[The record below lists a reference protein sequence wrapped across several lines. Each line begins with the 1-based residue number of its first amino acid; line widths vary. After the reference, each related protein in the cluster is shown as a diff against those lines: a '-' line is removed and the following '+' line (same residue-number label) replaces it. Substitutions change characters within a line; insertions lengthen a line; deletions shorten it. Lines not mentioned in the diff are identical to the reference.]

1 MTKLEEKIVLM
12 ELYDLYQNLLTEK
25 QRQYFEA
32 AYYDD
37 SSMSEIADEYEVS
50 RNAVHDQLK
59 KTISKLQ
66 DIEKAVHLR
75 EHNSKINSL
84 FEVLKNLESKEQ
96 MIEMIE
102 EYEKV
107 EWYYGIW

>member
-1 MTKLEEKIVLM
+1 MLIMIKVEEKITLM
-12 ELYDLYQNLLTEK
+12 ELYDLYQNLLTDK
-25 QRQYFEA
+25 QRRYFEA

-37 SSMSEIADEYEVS
+37 SSITEIADEFKIS

-59 KTISKLQ
+59 KTIAKLN

-75 EHNSKINSL
+75 ETNSKLNSL
-84 FEVLKNLESKEQ
+84 FETLKKIESKEQ
-96 MIEMIE
+96 MIEKIE

-107 EWYYGIW
+107 E